1 VYKFTTLNAALSK
14 TLTLNGTSNADGQFI
29 FQISTTFATTAST
42 SKIVLIGGAQAC
54 NVYFIVGSSA
64 TIGAGSQL
72 QGNILAYTSIAVL
85 SGASNKGTFCALH
98 GAVTLIDDALTAQ
111 TTCTT

>member
-1 VYKFTTLNAALSK
+1 VFL
-14 TLTLNGTSNADGQFI
+14 GGGQP
-29 FQISTTFATTAST
+29 
-42 SKIVLIGGAQAC
+42 C

-72 QGNILAYTSIAVL
+72 QGNILAYTSIAVK
-85 SGASNKGTFCALH
+85 SGASDKGTLCALN

-111 TTCTT
+111 PTCTL